1 MKKKRIFYS
10 EAAYILGLIFL
21 AMATALIEA
30 ADFGVSMVV
39 APAYLLH
46 LKLSEF
52 LPFFTFGVSEFTLQV
67 VIIALIAIILKK
79 LKFSYLFSFVTIA
92 IYSVLL
98 DLSMAAL
105 EFLPTEH
112 IAARISIFT
121 IGVIVCSASVSM
133 LFHTYISPEA
143 YELFVKEVSANF
155 GLNINKFKTCYDCT
169 SCAIGI
175 IMSFA
180 FFGFGHFEGIKFG
193 TVICAL
199 LNGFLISRFSKIY
212 EKIFEFKDKFNFRKY
227 FE

>member
-1 MKKKRIFYS
+1 MKKKKIFYS
-10 EAAYILGLIFL
+10 EAAYLSGLIFL
-21 AMATALIEA
+21 ALATALIEA

-52 LPFFTFGVSEFTLQV
+52 LPFFSFGVAEFTLQV
-67 VIIALIAIILKK
+67 VIISLVAIISRK

-92 IYSVLL
+92 VYSVLL
-98 DLSMAAL
+98 DFFIAML
-105 EFLPTEH
+105 EFLPKEH
-112 IAARISIFT
+112 LAVRIMIFAL
-121 IGVIVCSASVSM
+121 GVLICSASVSM

-143 YELFVKEVSANF
+143 YELFVKEVSAKF
-155 GLNINKFKTCYDCT
+155 RLNINKFKTCYDCT

-175 IMSFA
+175 IMSFV

-199 LNGFLISRFSKIY
+199 LNGFLISRFSKVY
-212 EKIFEFKDKFNFRKY
+212 EKNFEFKDKFRFRKY

>member
-1 MKKKRIFYS
+1 MRKRIFYS
-10 EAAYILGLIFL
+10 EAAYILGISFL
-21 AMATALIEA
+21 AMATALIEK

-52 LPFFTFGVSEFTLQV
+52 FPFFSFGVAEFTLQV
-67 VIIALIAIILKK
+67 LIIALIAVILRKI
-79 LKFSYLFSFVTIA
+79 KFSYLFSFVTIA
-92 IYSVLL
+92 VYGSLL
-98 DLSMAAL
+98 DLSIAAL
-105 EFLPTEH
+105 EFFSADH
-112 IAARISIFT
+112 IAVRIIIFT
-121 IGVIVCSASVSM
+121 IGVLVCSASVSL

-143 YELFVKEVSANF
+143 YELFVKEISAKF

-169 SCAIGI
+169 SCIIGI

-199 LNGFLISRFSKIY
+199 LNGFLIGNFSKLY
-212 EKIFEFKDKFNFRKY
+212 EKKFEFKDRFKFRKY